1 MSKVITEDQFEREL
15 KDILSDVAR
24 IGGAGALE
32 AVTTGL
38 RVGTKEWRENAQIM
52 FDGHVYRRHGKTVTA
67 GKYAKSIRS
76 KMTDKSETT
85 PAGVIGSPRMSGL
98 PHLLE
103 FGHATIGGGRVN
115 GIEPIAPAA
124 DVAFDAAVEAAEDAI
139 DTLLDKMSD

>member
-1 MSKVITEDQFEREL
+1 MTKVITEDQFEREL
-15 KDILSDVAR
+15 NDILSEVAQ
-24 IGGAGALE
+24 IGGTGALQ

-52 FDGHVYRRHGKTVTA
+52 FDGHVYYRHGKKVTA

-103 FGHATIGGGRVN
+103 FGHATLGGGRVN
-115 GIEPIAPAA
+115 GIEHIAPAA
-124 DVAFDAAVEAAEDAI
+124 EVAFDAAVEAAEDAI
-139 DTLLDKMSD
+139 DTLLEDMSD